1 METRRQMEEERQR
14 LGNMGVKERQTEI
27 QKDMLCRPVII
38 APRRARQEHW
48 ETKARLGYIVE
59 PTLSR

>member
-1 METRRQMEEERQR
+1 
-14 LGNMGVKERQTEI
+14 MGVKERQTEI